1 MPAKLLK
8 LELVLLQEAEK
19 IGDSFKM
26 LRGLELTIEQLR
38 ECKEDAGG
46 VAFVLLLLAPCSVR
60 AAGNTQRK

>member
-1 MPAKLLK
+1 MPAKLPK
-8 LELVLLQEAEK
+8 LNKMLQEAEK
-19 IGDSFKM
+19 IGESFKM

-46 VAFVLLLLAPCSVR
+46 VAFLLRLRAPCSVH